1 MIPFAVLSGLF
12 LMPDGQTKEVRI
24 LDLAPDGFTFRL
36 ADPLP
41 DPELPDSPQFKIT
54 LHFYD
59 FENSCFRELTFSDF
73 HLEKDAGSSSDFY
86 TVYRLTTDNP
96 RFRESAAHL
105 AAEYLRYVELKSEQD
120 DARVSQ
126 TLTGYPAD
134 LEDRYPESFD
144 AQKRAWFTEAS
155 QTSDFLLPEVSSC
168 ELALSLDRP
177 SVCERYLTL
186 PLSDFIADFWSRN
199 YLTAHPLAGKEVNC
213 LYFGNQ
219 FCHLLFPELPA
230 LIRLL
235 DKALRENVTPV
246 VVFSYVQEHR
256 LEACG
261 SLLEAL
267 AVWCLENDRP
277 LELVVN
283 DWGMLSMIRDRG
295 YSCFRL
301 TLGVLLAKRRKDVR
315 LPYKRGFSPE
325 DYNETSLQ
333 APFYQEY
340 LREHFHIDRISY
352 ESCGYSPRIAPGSA
366 SLHIP
371 FYQMNTSQFCTLY
384 AACQNGGRGNQCAV
398 FQCPEYCRD
407 RAFLYPEFLHMVGR
421 YNSLF
426 GYDKD
431 VLTDPERIRSF
442 IAQGG
447 RRIVAEFL

>member
-1 MIPFAVLSGLF
+1 MIPFAILSGMLHTSF
-12 LMPDGQTKEVRI
+12 GIIREIRLLE
-24 LDLAPDGFTFRL
+24 LSPDGFTFRL
-36 ADPLP
+36 ADLLP
-41 DPELPDSPQFKIT
+41 HSGSCDSQMSFT

-59 FENSCFRELTFSDF
+59 FQTSHYLEFTFSDF
-73 HLEKDAGSSSDFY
+73 LLETVTESSTDFY
-86 TVYRLTTDNP
+86 MMYRVTTENP
-96 RFRESAAHL
+96 QYRALAARL
-105 AAEYLRYVELKSEQD
+105 AAEYLKYVELKSELD
-120 DARVSQ
+120 DAHVSQ

-144 AQKRAWFTEAS
+144 AQKQAWFTEAARTAGFS
-155 QTSDFLLPEVSSC
+155 FPKLSSC
-168 ELALSLDRP
+168 ELALSLDHP
-177 SVCERYLTL
+177 SAWNRYLTL
-186 PLSDFIADFWSRN
+186 PLSDFTADFWSRN
-199 YLTAHPLAGKEVNC
+199 YLTAHPLARKEVNC

-219 FCHLLFPELPA
+219 FCHLLFPEPPA

-267 AVWCLENDRP
+267 AAWCLENDRP

-283 DWGMLSMIRDRG
+283 DWGMLSMILERG

-315 LPYKRGFSPE
+315 LPYKRGFSPK
-325 DYNETSLQ
+325 DYKETSLQ

-352 ESCGYSPRIAPGSA
+352 ESCGYSPRIAPGNA
-366 SLHIP
+366 SLHFP
-371 FYQMNTSQFCTLY
+371 FYQMNTSQFCPLF
-384 AACQNGGRGNQCAV
+384 AACQNGSRGNQRAV
-398 FQCPEYCRD
+398 SGCPEYCRD
-407 RAFLYPEFLHMVGR
+407 RTFLYPEFLHMVGR

-442 IAQGG
+442 IAGGG
-447 RRIVAEFL
+447 RRIVAELL